1 MRKEFEIAQGQ
12 GVATVPVGA
21 TGSMALE
28 LADELLGKAETL
40 SPVLRK
46 AVEVLR
52 QSVTDLNNLLQP
64 TLDAVKA
71 LSSE

>member
-1 MRKEFEIAQGQ
+1 
-12 GVATVPVGA
+12 
-21 TGSMALE
+21 MALE